1 MCVNAERMRRSWCL
15 FGLFMLWRCVRLLF
29 ATDCS
34 SAAILLSGILVW
46 FAVGAPVWKELAQRE
61 RLSQALNEDREGL
74 LVTRALNDAI
84 SANND
89 RHLEERVPAIEKN
102 LADFKYVEASGNR
115 EHLMLMADLYGML
128 GQVRESTHEHEKAQ
142 DAAQSQYVLY
152 KRVSALGSEERRSSG
167 ISDSLSAQLALNRIR
182 WAYLELEMRSGDVT
196 SREVRKHIDEAVA
209 YVAEIPQR
217 EHYKQRASE
226 LLFPACIAYIAN
238 GDLPE
243 ATTTLDLAYDNLKS
257 PPPPGSTSRTPKL
270 FYSHYFL
277 LRAFVAAERGEVDE
291 AHKLAQKANQYREEM
306 TDPDGILGFVYLQI
320 ARASKT
326 EDMLPPID
334 QAIDYLHGS
343 DRCVSCSY
351 NLACAYSMKAAIM
364 KSDGITGKTSD
375 QLLSDAIQNLT
386 WVLKRGLPVEI
397 DIDAVK
403 RDPFLKMVMDT
414 KAGQDCVENY
424 KWVGHPSSMPSP
436 YVGAWQAELWHGG
449 IPVKILCF
457 SRLSGQSPR
466 K

>member
-1 MCVNAERMRRSWCL
+1 
-15 FGLFMLWRCVRLLF
+15 
-29 ATDCS
+29 
-34 SAAILLSGILVW
+34 
-46 FAVGAPVWKELAQRE
+46 
-61 RLSQALNEDREGL
+61 
-74 LVTRALNDAI
+74 
-84 SANND
+84 
-89 RHLEERVPAIEKN
+89 
-102 LADFKYVEASGNR
+102 
-115 EHLMLMADLYGML
+115 
-128 GQVRESTHEHEKAQ
+128 
-142 DAAQSQYVLY
+142 
-152 KRVSALGSEERRSSG
+152 
-167 ISDSLSAQLALNRIR
+167 
-182 WAYLELEMRSGDVT
+182 
-196 SREVRKHIDEAVA
+196 
-209 YVAEIPQR
+209 
-217 EHYKQRASE
+217 
-226 LLFPACIAYIAN
+226 
-238 GDLPE
+238 
-243 ATTTLDLAYDNLKS
+243 
-257 PPPPGSTSRTPKL
+257 
-270 FYSHYFL
+270 
-277 LRAFVAAERGEVDE
+277 
-291 AHKLAQKANQYREEM
+291 
-306 TDPDGILGFVYLQI
+306 
-320 ARASKT
+320 
-326 EDMLPPID
+326 MLPPID